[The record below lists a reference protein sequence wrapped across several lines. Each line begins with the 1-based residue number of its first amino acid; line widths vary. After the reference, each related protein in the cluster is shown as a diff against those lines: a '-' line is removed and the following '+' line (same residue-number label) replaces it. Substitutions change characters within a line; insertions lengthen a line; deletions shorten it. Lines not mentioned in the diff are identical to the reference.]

1 MFLNQS
7 DKITIYRPAWLAG
20 NKMQIIKRLRLR
32 ARLAGSKKGINTGIN
47 HFHPLGVFLNDL
59 SDCTQHQLSAGGEEL
74 PMLPVTWDGVLVS
87 ISLIVAFIASF
98 TALDTAGR
106 VAVSRGWSARFW
118 LLAGGSAMGI
128 GIWAMHFIGMLAMMM
143 PVTMRYDIR
152 LTSLSLLV
160 AILAS
165 CLAFGQT
172 VGGLHLT
179 RHRLLRGSL
188 ILGAGVAAMH
198 YLGMYALLIEPRPEW
213 NSVLVVLSVLIAFV
227 ASGVALWLAFHLRK
241 GEHHLLL
248 MRGLASLVMGIAIAG
263 MHYVGM
269 AAATFSH
276 HSMMQSQGLSNP
288 GLAVWVTLITLTILG
303 ITLLCSMLDAQM
315 RATRLAARLRFANKE
330 LLQLALHD
338 NLTALPNRVM
348 LEQQLDR
355 VIKKAMLN
363 DFRFAVIYMDLD
375 GFKAVN
381 DTWGHHVGDRLLL
394 AVAERLRSQLSE
406 TMLLARLGG
415 DEFVL
420 MVKRC
425 DISPARQLAQRLVK
439 VIGKPFEFDRYVLH
453 VSLSAG
459 IAIFPLHGRNRQELL
474 FNADAAMYHTK
485 NSGRNGWCLFER
497 AMSAAT
503 QHQLELTNDLW
514 EALERQQMRLFYQP
528 KFRSGGTRLMG
539 FEALLRWQHPQRGLL
554 TPELFLPRAEKTG
567 QIVALGNWVIEEAC
581 RQLRIWHNQGH
592 TEWTVSV
599 NLSALQ
605 FHQRDLLATL
615 TRTLTRYQLPG
626 CALMLEITEAIAMRD
641 PVFSQQRIRE
651 LQQAGVSIAIDNF
664 GIGYANLLHLK
675 DLDAS
680 ELKID
685 RSFINSLRPGSEDAT
700 VVSAMLTL
708 AQSLNLRMVA
718 EGVETEE
725 QQHLLT
731 SLGFDALQGYLLGK
745 PTPADRVEVF
755 SLAARQHPM
764 PAASG

>member
-1 MFLNQS
+1 
-7 DKITIYRPAWLAG
+7 
-20 NKMQIIKRLRLR
+20 
-32 ARLAGSKKGINTGIN
+32 
-47 HFHPLGVFLNDL
+47 
-59 SDCTQHQLSAGGEEL
+59 
-74 PMLPVTWDGVLVS
+74 MLPVTWDSVLICV
-87 ISLIVAFIASF
+87 SLIVAFIASF

-118 LLAGGSAMGI
+118 LLVGGIAMGI
-128 GIWAMHFIGMLAMMM
+128 GVWAMHFIGMLAMMM
-143 PVTMRYDIR
+143 PMMMRYDTR
-152 LTSLSLLV
+152 LTILSLLV

-165 CLAFGQT
+165 VLAFGQT

-179 RHRLLRGSL
+179 RQRLLRGTL
-188 ILGAGVAAMH
+188 ILGAGVVVMH
-198 YLGMYALLIEPRPEW
+198 YLGMYALLIEPQPEW
-213 NSVLVVLSVLIAFV
+213 NALLVALSVLIAFA
-227 ASGVALWLAFHLRK
+227 ASGLALWLAFHLRQ
-241 GEHHLLL
+241 GDHHLML

-269 AAATFSH
+269 AAAEFSH
-276 HSMMQSQGLSNP
+276 SSMMQPHGVSNA

-303 ITLLCSMLDAQM
+303 ITLLSSMLDAQL
-315 RATRLAARLRFANKE
+315 RAARLATRLNRANQELR
-330 LLQLALHD
+330 QLAMHD
-338 NLTALPNRVM
+338 NLTTLPNRVM
-348 LEQQLDR
+348 LEQQLDLA
-355 VIKKAMLN
+355 IKQAMLN
-363 DFRFAVIYMDLD
+363 EHRFAVIYMDLD

-381 DTWGHHVGDRLLL
+381 DTWGHHVGDRLLV
-394 AVAERLRSQLSE
+394 AVAERLCSQLSN
-406 TMLLARLGG
+406 TMLLVRLGG

-420 MVKRC
+420 MAEC
-425 DISPARQLAQRLVK
+425 DISAARQLAQKLVK
-439 VIGKPFEFDRYVLH
+439 VISSPFELDRYVLH

-485 NSGRNGWCLFER
+485 HSGRNGWCLFEP

-503 QHQLELTNDLW
+503 QHQLELANDLW
-514 EALERQQMRLFYQP
+514 EAIEREQMRLFYQP
-528 KFRSGGTRLMG
+528 KFCSGGTRLMG

-567 QIVALGNWVIEEAC
+567 QIIALGNWVIGEAC
-581 RQLRIWHNQGH
+581 RQLRIWHSQGH
-592 TEWTVSV
+592 SDWTVSV

-605 FHQRDLLATL
+605 FHQRDLLTILTQTL
-615 TRTLTRYQLPG
+615 ARNQLPG
-626 CALMLEITEAIAMRD
+626 SALMLEITEAIAMRD
-641 PVFSQQRIRE
+641 PAFSQQRIRE
-651 LQQAGVSIAIDNF
+651 LQQAGVSVAIDNF

-685 RSFINSLRPGSEDAT
+685 RSFINCLRPGSEDAT

-745 PTPADRVEVF
+745 PTPADRVEALSF
-755 SLAARQHPM
+755 PSLRQLV
-764 PAASG
+764 ASLSG

>member
-1 MFLNQS
+1 
-7 DKITIYRPAWLAG
+7 
-20 NKMQIIKRLRLR
+20 
-32 ARLAGSKKGINTGIN
+32 
-47 HFHPLGVFLNDL
+47 
-59 SDCTQHQLSAGGEEL
+59 
-74 PMLPVTWDGVLVS
+74 MLPVTWDSVLICV
-87 ISLIVAFIASF
+87 SLIVVFIASF

-106 VAVSRGWSARFW
+106 VAVSRGWSARLW
-118 LLAGGSAMGI
+118 LLVGGIAMGI
-128 GIWAMHFIGMLAMMM
+128 GVWAMHFIGMLAMMM
-143 PVTMRYDIR
+143 PMMMRYDTR
-152 LTSLSLLV
+152 LTILSLLV

-165 CLAFGQT
+165 VLAFGQT

-179 RHRLLRGSL
+179 RQRLLRGTL
-188 ILGAGVAAMH
+188 ILGAGVVVMH
-198 YLGMYALLIEPRPEW
+198 YLGMYALLIEPQPEW
-213 NSVLVVLSVLIAFV
+213 NALLVALSVLIAFA
-227 ASGVALWLAFHLRK
+227 ASGLALWLAFHLRQ
-241 GEHHLLL
+241 GDHHLML

-269 AAATFSH
+269 AAAEFSH
-276 HSMMQSQGLSNP
+276 SSMMQPHGVSNA

-303 ITLLCSMLDAQM
+303 ITLLSSMLDAQL
-315 RATRLAARLRFANKE
+315 RAARLATRLNRANQELR
-330 LLQLALHD
+330 QLAMHD
-338 NLTALPNRVM
+338 NLTTLPNRVM
-348 LEQQLDR
+348 LEQQLDLA
-355 VIKKAMLN
+355 IKQAMLN
-363 DFRFAVIYMDLD
+363 EHRFAVIYMDLD

-381 DTWGHHVGDRLLL
+381 DTWGHHVGDRLLV
-394 AVAERLRSQLSE
+394 AVAERLCSQLSN
-406 TMLLARLGG
+406 TMLLVRLGG

-420 MVKRC
+420 MAEC
-425 DISPARQLAQRLVK
+425 DISAARQLAQKLVK
-439 VIGKPFEFDRYVLH
+439 VISSPFELDRYLLH

-485 NSGRNGWCLFER
+485 HSGRNGWCLFEP

-503 QHQLELTNDLW
+503 QHQLELANDLW
-514 EALERQQMRLFYQP
+514 EAIEREQMRLFYQP
-528 KFRSGGTRLMG
+528 KFCSGGTRLIG

-567 QIVALGNWVIEEAC
+567 QIIALGNWVIGEAC
-581 RQLRIWHNQGH
+581 RQLRIWHSQGH
-592 TEWTVSV
+592 SDWTVSV

-605 FHQRDLLATL
+605 FHQRDLLTILTQTL
-615 TRTLTRYQLPG
+615 ARNQLPG
-626 CALMLEITEAIAMRD
+626 SALMLEITEAIAMRD
-641 PVFSQQRIRE
+641 PAFSQQRIRE
-651 LQQAGVSIAIDNF
+651 LQQAGVSVAIDNF

-685 RSFINSLRPGSEDAT
+685 RSFINCLRPGSEDAT

-745 PTPADRVEVF
+745 PTPADRVEALSF
-755 SLAARQHPM
+755 PSLRQPV
-764 PAASG
+764 ASLSG

>member
-1 MFLNQS
+1 
-7 DKITIYRPAWLAG
+7 
-20 NKMQIIKRLRLR
+20 
-32 ARLAGSKKGINTGIN
+32 
-47 HFHPLGVFLNDL
+47 
-59 SDCTQHQLSAGGEEL
+59 
-74 PMLPVTWDGVLVS
+74 MLPVTWDSVLICV
-87 ISLIVAFIASF
+87 SLIVVFIASF

-106 VAVSRGWSARFW
+106 VAVTRGWSARFW
-118 LLAGGSAMGI
+118 LLVGGIAMGI
-128 GIWAMHFIGMLAMMM
+128 GVWAMHFIGMLAMMLPM
-143 PVTMRYDIR
+143 MMRYDTR
-152 LTSLSLLV
+152 LTILSLLV

-165 CLAFGQT
+165 VLAFGQT

-179 RHRLLRGSL
+179 RQRLLRGTL
-188 ILGAGVAAMH
+188 ILGAGVAIMH
-198 YLGMYALLIEPRPEW
+198 YLGMYALLIEPQPEW
-213 NSVLVVLSVLIAFV
+213 NALLVALSVLIAFA
-227 ASGVALWLAFHLRK
+227 ASGLALWLAFHLRQ
-241 GEHHLLL
+241 GDHHLML

-269 AAATFSH
+269 AAAEFSH
-276 HSMMQSQGLSNP
+276 SSMMQPHGVSNA

-303 ITLLCSMLDAQM
+303 ITLLSSMLDAQL
-315 RATRLAARLRFANKE
+315 RAARLATRLNRANQELR
-330 LLQLALHD
+330 QLAMHD
-338 NLTALPNRVM
+338 NLTTLPNRVM
-348 LEQQLDR
+348 LEQQLDLA
-355 VIKKAMLN
+355 IKQAMIN
-363 DFRFAVIYMDLD
+363 EHRFAVIYMDLD

-381 DTWGHHVGDRLLL
+381 DTWGHHVGDRLLV
-394 AVAERLRSQLSE
+394 AVAERLRSQLSN
-406 TMLLARLGG
+406 TMLLVRLGG

-420 MVKRC
+420 MAEC
-425 DISPARQLAQRLVK
+425 DISAARQLAQKLVK
-439 VIGKPFEFDRYVLH
+439 VISSPFELDRYVLH

-485 NSGRNGWCLFER
+485 HSGRNGWCLFEP

-503 QHQLELTNDLW
+503 QHQLELANDLW
-514 EALERQQMRLFYQP
+514 EAIEREQMRLFYQP
-528 KFRSGGTRLMG
+528 KFCSGGTRLMG

-567 QIVALGNWVIEEAC
+567 QIIALGNWVIGEAC

-592 TEWTVSV
+592 SDWTVSV

-605 FHQRDLLATL
+605 FHQRDLLTILTQTL
-615 TRTLTRYQLPG
+615 ARYQLPG
-626 CALMLEITEAIAMRD
+626 SALMLEITEAIAMRD
-641 PVFSQQRIRE
+641 PAFSQQRIRE
-651 LQQAGVSIAIDNF
+651 LQQAGVSVAIDNF

-685 RSFINSLRPGSEDAT
+685 RSFINCLRPGSEDAT

-745 PTPADRVEVF
+745 PTPADRVEALSF
-755 SLAARQHPM
+755 PSLRQPV
-764 PAASG
+764 ASLPG

>member
-1 MFLNQS
+1 
-7 DKITIYRPAWLAG
+7 
-20 NKMQIIKRLRLR
+20 
-32 ARLAGSKKGINTGIN
+32 
-47 HFHPLGVFLNDL
+47 
-59 SDCTQHQLSAGGEEL
+59 
-74 PMLPVTWDGVLVS
+74 MLPVTWDSVLICV
-87 ISLIVAFIASF
+87 SLIVVFIASF

-118 LLAGGSAMGI
+118 LLVGGIAMGI
-128 GIWAMHFIGMLAMMM
+128 GVWAMHFIGMLAMMM
-143 PVTMRYDIR
+143 PMMMRYDTR
-152 LTSLSLLV
+152 LTILSLLV

-165 CLAFGQT
+165 VLAFGQT

-179 RHRLLRGSL
+179 RQRLLSGTL
-188 ILGAGVAAMH
+188 ILGAGVVVMH
-198 YLGMYALLIEPRPEW
+198 YLGMYALLIEPQPEW
-213 NSVLVVLSVLIAFV
+213 NALLVALSVLIAFA
-227 ASGVALWLAFHLRK
+227 ASGLALWLAFHLRQ
-241 GEHHLLL
+241 GDHHLML

-269 AAATFSH
+269 AAAEFSH
-276 HSMMQSQGLSNP
+276 SSMMQPHGVSNA

-303 ITLLCSMLDAQM
+303 ITLLSSMLDAQL
-315 RATRLAARLRFANKE
+315 RAARLATRLNRANQELR
-330 LLQLALHD
+330 QLAMHD
-338 NLTALPNRVM
+338 NLTTLPNRVM
-348 LEQQLDR
+348 LEQQLDLA
-355 VIKKAMLN
+355 IKQAMLN
-363 DFRFAVIYMDLD
+363 EHRFAVIYMDLD

-381 DTWGHHVGDRLLL
+381 DTWGHHVGDRLLV
-394 AVAERLRSQLSE
+394 AVAERLCSQLSN
-406 TMLLARLGG
+406 TMLLVRLGG

-420 MVKRC
+420 MAEC
-425 DISPARQLAQRLVK
+425 DISAARQLAQKLVK
-439 VIGKPFEFDRYVLH
+439 VISSPFELDRYVLH

-485 NSGRNGWCLFER
+485 HSGRNGWCLFEP

-503 QHQLELTNDLW
+503 QHQLELANDLW
-514 EALERQQMRLFYQP
+514 EAIEREQMRLFYQP
-528 KFRSGGTRLMG
+528 KFCSGGTRLMG

-567 QIVALGNWVIEEAC
+567 QIIALGNWVIGEAC

-592 TEWTVSV
+592 SDWTVSV

-605 FHQRDLLATL
+605 FHQRDLLTILTQTL
-615 TRTLTRYQLPG
+615 ARNQLPG
-626 CALMLEITEAIAMRD
+626 SALMLEITEAIAMRD
-641 PVFSQQRIRE
+641 PAFSQQRIRE
-651 LQQAGVSIAIDNF
+651 LQQAGVSVAIDNF

-685 RSFINSLRPGSEDAT
+685 RSFINCLRPGSEDAT

-745 PTPADRVEVF
+745 PTPADRVEALSF
-755 SLAARQHPM
+755 PSLRQPV
-764 PAASG
+764 ASLSG

>member
-1 MFLNQS
+1 
-7 DKITIYRPAWLAG
+7 
-20 NKMQIIKRLRLR
+20 
-32 ARLAGSKKGINTGIN
+32 
-47 HFHPLGVFLNDL
+47 
-59 SDCTQHQLSAGGEEL
+59 
-74 PMLPVTWDGVLVS
+74 MLPVTWDSVLICV
-87 ISLIVAFIASF
+87 SLIVVFIASF

-118 LLAGGSAMGI
+118 LLVGGIAMGI
-128 GIWAMHFIGMLAMMM
+128 GVWAMHFIGMLAMMLPM
-143 PVTMRYDIR
+143 MMRYDTR
-152 LTSLSLLV
+152 LTILSLLV

-165 CLAFGQT
+165 VLAFGQT

-179 RHRLLRGSL
+179 RQRLLRGTL
-188 ILGAGVAAMH
+188 ILGTGVVVMH
-198 YLGMYALLIEPRPEW
+198 YLGMYALLIEPQPEW
-213 NSVLVVLSVLIAFV
+213 NALLVALSVLIAFA
-227 ASGVALWLAFHLRK
+227 ASGLALWLAFHLRQ
-241 GEHHLLL
+241 GDHHLML

-269 AAATFSH
+269 AAAEFSH
-276 HSMMQSQGLSNP
+276 SSMMQPHGVSNA

-303 ITLLCSMLDAQM
+303 ITLLSSMLDAQL
-315 RATRLAARLRFANKE
+315 RAARLATRLNRANQELR
-330 LLQLALHD
+330 QLAMHD
-338 NLTALPNRVM
+338 NLTTLPNRVM
-348 LEQQLDR
+348 LEQQLDLA
-355 VIKKAMLN
+355 IKQAMLN
-363 DFRFAVIYMDLD
+363 KHRFAVIYMDLD

-381 DTWGHHVGDRLLL
+381 DTWGHHVGDRLLV
-394 AVAERLRSQLSE
+394 AVAERLCSQLSN
-406 TMLLARLGG
+406 TMLLVRLGG

-420 MVKRC
+420 MAEC
-425 DISPARQLAQRLVK
+425 DISAARQLAQKLVK
-439 VIGKPFEFDRYVLH
+439 VISSPFELDRYVLH

-485 NSGRNGWCLFER
+485 HSGRNGWCLFEP

-503 QHQLELTNDLW
+503 QHQLELANDLW
-514 EALERQQMRLFYQP
+514 EAIEREQMRLFYQP
-528 KFRSGGTRLMG
+528 KFCSGGTRLMG

-567 QIVALGNWVIEEAC
+567 QIIALGNWVIDEAC
-581 RQLRIWHNQGH
+581 RQLRIWHNHGH
-592 TEWTVSV
+592 SDWTVSV

-605 FHQRDLLATL
+605 FHQRDLLNILTQTL
-615 TRTLTRYQLPG
+615 ARYQLPG
-626 CALMLEITEAIAMRD
+626 SALMLEITEAIAMRD
-641 PVFSQQRIRE
+641 PAFSQQRIRE
-651 LQQAGVSIAIDNF
+651 LQQAGVSVAIDNF

-685 RSFINSLRPGSEDAT
+685 RSFINCLRPGSEDAT

-745 PTPADRVEVF
+745 PTPADRVEALSF
-755 SLAARQHPM
+755 PSLRQPV
-764 PAASG
+764 ASLSG

>member
-1 MFLNQS
+1 
-7 DKITIYRPAWLAG
+7 
-20 NKMQIIKRLRLR
+20 
-32 ARLAGSKKGINTGIN
+32 
-47 HFHPLGVFLNDL
+47 
-59 SDCTQHQLSAGGEEL
+59 
-74 PMLPVTWDGVLVS
+74 MLPVTWDSVLICV
-87 ISLIVAFIASF
+87 SLIVAFIASF

-118 LLAGGSAMGI
+118 LLVGGTAMGI
-128 GIWAMHFIGMLAMMM
+128 GVWAMHFIGMLAMMM
-143 PVTMRYDIR
+143 PMTMRYDIR
-152 LTSLSLLV
+152 LTILSLLV

-165 CLAFGQT
+165 MLAFGQT

-179 RHRLLRGSL
+179 RQRLLRGSL
-188 ILGAGVAAMH
+188 ILGAGVVVMH
-198 YLGMYALLIEPRPEW
+198 YLGMCALLVEPRPEW
-213 NSVLVVLSVLIAFV
+213 NGQLVALSVLIAFV

-241 GEHHLLL
+241 GDHHLLL

-276 HSMMQSQGLSNP
+276 TSTMQSRGLSNP
-288 GLAVWVTLITLTILG
+288 GLAVWVTLITLSILG

-315 RATRLAARLRFANKE
+315 RAARLATRLRLANKE
-330 LLQLALHD
+330 LRQLALHD

-348 LEQQLDR
+348 LEQQIDQA
-355 VIKKAMLN
+355 IKKAMLN
-363 DFRFAVIYMDLD
+363 GHRFAVIYMDLD

-381 DTWGHHVGDRLLL
+381 DTWGHHVGDRLLV

-420 MVKRC
+420 MVKGC
-425 DISPARQLAQRLVK
+425 DTSPARQLAQRLVK
-439 VIGKPFEFDRYVLH
+439 VIGAPFEFDRYVLH

-459 IAIFPLHGRNRQELL
+459 IAIFPLHGRSRQELM

-485 NSGRNGWCLFER
+485 HSGRNGWCLFEL

-592 TEWTVSV
+592 SEWTVSV

-605 FHQRDLLATL
+605 FHQRDLLVIL
-615 TRTLTRYQLPG
+615 TQTLTRYQLPG

-685 RSFINSLRPGSEDAT
+685 RSFINCLRPGSEDAT

-755 SLAARQHPM
+755 SFTARQHPM
-764 PAASG
+764 ASASG

>member
-1 MFLNQS
+1 
-7 DKITIYRPAWLAG
+7 
-20 NKMQIIKRLRLR
+20 
-32 ARLAGSKKGINTGIN
+32 
-47 HFHPLGVFLNDL
+47 
-59 SDCTQHQLSAGGEEL
+59 
-74 PMLPVTWDGVLVS
+74 MLPVTWDSVLICV
-87 ISLIVAFIASF
+87 SLIVVFIASF

-118 LLAGGSAMGI
+118 LLVGGIAMGI
-128 GIWAMHFIGMLAMMM
+128 GVWAMHFIGMLAMMM
-143 PVTMRYDIR
+143 PMMMRYDTR
-152 LTSLSLLV
+152 LTILSLLV

-165 CLAFGQT
+165 VLAFGQT

-179 RHRLLRGSL
+179 RQRLLRGTL
-188 ILGAGVAAMH
+188 ILGAGVVVMH
-198 YLGMYALLIEPRPEW
+198 YLGMYALLIEPQPEW
-213 NSVLVVLSVLIAFV
+213 NALLVALSVLIAFA
-227 ASGVALWLAFHLRK
+227 ASGLALWLAFHLRQ
-241 GEHHLLL
+241 GDHHLML

-269 AAATFSH
+269 AAAEFSH
-276 HSMMQSQGLSNP
+276 SSMMQPHGVSNA

-303 ITLLCSMLDAQM
+303 VTLLSSMLDAQL
-315 RATRLAARLRFANKE
+315 RAARLATRLNRANQELR
-330 LLQLALHD
+330 QLAMHD
-338 NLTALPNRVM
+338 NLTTLPNRVM
-348 LEQQLDR
+348 LEQQLDLA
-355 VIKKAMLN
+355 IKQAMLN
-363 DFRFAVIYMDLD
+363 EHHFAVIYMDLD

-381 DTWGHHVGDRLLL
+381 DTWGHHVGDRLLV
-394 AVAERLRSQLSE
+394 AVAERLCSQLSN
-406 TMLLARLGG
+406 TMLLVRLGG

-420 MVKRC
+420 MAEC
-425 DISPARQLAQRLVK
+425 DISAARQLAQKLVK
-439 VIGKPFEFDRYVLH
+439 VISSPFELDRYVLH

-485 NSGRNGWCLFER
+485 HSGRNGWCLFEP

-503 QHQLELTNDLW
+503 QHQLELANDLW
-514 EALERQQMRLFYQP
+514 EAIEREQMRLFYQP
-528 KFRSGGTRLMG
+528 KFCSGGTRLMG

-567 QIVALGNWVIEEAC
+567 QIIALGNWVIGEAC
-581 RQLRIWHNQGH
+581 RQLRLWHNQGH
-592 TEWTVSV
+592 SDWTVSV

-605 FHQRDLLATL
+605 FHQRDLLTILTQTL
-615 TRTLTRYQLPG
+615 ARNQLPG
-626 CALMLEITEAIAMRD
+626 SALMLEITEAIAMRD
-641 PVFSQQRIRE
+641 PAFSQQRIRE
-651 LQQAGVSIAIDNF
+651 LQQAGVSVAIDNF

-685 RSFINSLRPGSEDAT
+685 RSFINCLRPGSEDAT

-745 PTPADRVEVF
+745 PTPADRVEALSF
-755 SLAARQHPM
+755 PSLRQPV
-764 PAASG
+764 ASLSG

>member
-1 MFLNQS
+1 
-7 DKITIYRPAWLAG
+7 
-20 NKMQIIKRLRLR
+20 
-32 ARLAGSKKGINTGIN
+32 
-47 HFHPLGVFLNDL
+47 
-59 SDCTQHQLSAGGEEL
+59 
-74 PMLPVTWDGVLVS
+74 MLPVTWDSVLICV
-87 ISLIVAFIASF
+87 SLIVAFIASF

-118 LLAGGSAMGI
+118 LLVGGIAMGI
-128 GIWAMHFIGMLAMMM
+128 GVWSMHFIGMLAMMLPM
-143 PVTMRYDIR
+143 IMRYDTR
-152 LTSLSLLV
+152 LTILSLLV

-165 CLAFGQT
+165 VLAFGQT

-179 RHRLLRGSL
+179 RQRLLRGTL
-188 ILGAGVAAMH
+188 ILGAGVVVMH
-198 YLGMYALLIEPRPEW
+198 YLGMYALLIEPQPEW
-213 NSVLVVLSVLIAFV
+213 NALLVALSVLIAFA
-227 ASGVALWLAFHLRK
+227 ASGLALWLAFHLRQ
-241 GEHHLLL
+241 GDHHLML

-269 AAATFSH
+269 AAAEFSH
-276 HSMMQSQGLSNP
+276 SSMMQPHGVSNA

-303 ITLLCSMLDAQM
+303 ITLLSSMLDAQL
-315 RATRLAARLRFANKE
+315 RAARLATRLNRANQELR
-330 LLQLALHD
+330 QLAMHD
-338 NLTALPNRVM
+338 NLTTLPNRVM
-348 LEQQLDR
+348 LEQQLDLA
-355 VIKKAMLN
+355 IKQAMLN
-363 DFRFAVIYMDLD
+363 EHRFAVIYMDLD

-381 DTWGHHVGDRLLL
+381 DTWGHHVGDRLLV
-394 AVAERLRSQLSE
+394 AVAERLRSQLSN
-406 TMLLARLGG
+406 TMLLVRLGG

-420 MVKRC
+420 MAEC
-425 DISPARQLAQRLVK
+425 DISAARQLAQKLVK
-439 VIGKPFEFDRYVLH
+439 VISSPFELDRYVLH

-485 NSGRNGWCLFER
+485 HSGRNGWCLFEP

-503 QHQLELTNDLW
+503 QHQLELANDLW
-514 EALERQQMRLFYQP
+514 EAIEREQMRLFYQP
-528 KFRSGGTRLMG
+528 KFCSGGTRLMG

-567 QIVALGNWVIEEAC
+567 QIIALGNWVIGEAC
-581 RQLRIWHNQGH
+581 RQLRIWHSQGH
-592 TEWTVSV
+592 SDWTVSV

-605 FHQRDLLATL
+605 FHQRDLLTILTQTL
-615 TRTLTRYQLPG
+615 ARYQLPG
-626 CALMLEITEAIAMRD
+626 SALMLEITEAIAMRD
-641 PVFSQQRIRE
+641 PAFSQQRIRE
-651 LQQAGVSIAIDNF
+651 LQQAGVSVAIDNF

-685 RSFINSLRPGSEDAT
+685 RSFINCLRPGSEDAT

-745 PTPADRVEVF
+745 PTPADRVEALSF
-755 SLAARQHPM
+755 PSLRQPV
-764 PAASG
+764 ASMSG

>member
-1 MFLNQS
+1 
-7 DKITIYRPAWLAG
+7 
-20 NKMQIIKRLRLR
+20 
-32 ARLAGSKKGINTGIN
+32 
-47 HFHPLGVFLNDL
+47 
-59 SDCTQHQLSAGGEEL
+59 
-74 PMLPVTWDGVLVS
+74 MLPVTWDSVLICV
-87 ISLIVAFIASF
+87 SLIVVFIASF

-118 LLAGGSAMGI
+118 LLVGGIAMGI
-128 GIWAMHFIGMLAMMM
+128 GVWAMHFIGMLAMMM
-143 PVTMRYDIR
+143 PMMMRYDTR
-152 LTSLSLLV
+152 LTILSLLV

-165 CLAFGQT
+165 VLAFGQT

-179 RHRLLRGSL
+179 RQRLLRGTL
-188 ILGAGVAAMH
+188 ILGAGVVVMH
-198 YLGMYALLIEPRPEW
+198 YLGMYALLIEPQPEW
-213 NSVLVVLSVLIAFV
+213 NALLVALSVLIAFA
-227 ASGVALWLAFHLRK
+227 ASGLALWLAFHLRQ
-241 GEHHLLL
+241 GDHHLML

-269 AAATFSH
+269 AAAEFSH
-276 HSMMQSQGLSNP
+276 SSMMQPHGVSNA

-303 ITLLCSMLDAQM
+303 ITLLSSMLDAQL
-315 RATRLAARLRFANKE
+315 RAARLATRLNRANQELR
-330 LLQLALHD
+330 QLAMHD
-338 NLTALPNRVM
+338 NLTTLPNRVM
-348 LEQQLDR
+348 LEQQLDLA
-355 VIKKAMLN
+355 IKQAMLN
-363 DFRFAVIYMDLD
+363 EHRFAVIYMDLD

-381 DTWGHHVGDRLLL
+381 DTWGHHVGDRLLV
-394 AVAERLRSQLSE
+394 AVAERLCSQLSN
-406 TMLLARLGG
+406 TMLLVRLGG

-420 MVKRC
+420 MAEC
-425 DISPARQLAQRLVK
+425 DISAARQLAQKLVK
-439 VIGKPFEFDRYVLH
+439 VISSPFELDRYLLH

-485 NSGRNGWCLFER
+485 HSGRNGWCLFEP

-503 QHQLELTNDLW
+503 QHQLELANDLW
-514 EALERQQMRLFYQP
+514 EAIEREQMRLFYQP
-528 KFRSGGTRLMG
+528 KFCSGGTRLMG

-567 QIVALGNWVIEEAC
+567 QIIALGNWVIGEAC
-581 RQLRIWHNQGH
+581 RQLRIWHSQGH
-592 TEWTVSV
+592 SDWTVSV

-605 FHQRDLLATL
+605 FHQRDLLTILTQTL
-615 TRTLTRYQLPG
+615 ARNQLPDS
-626 CALMLEITEAIAMRD
+626 ALMLEITEAIAMRD
-641 PVFSQQRIRE
+641 PAFSQQRIRE
-651 LQQAGVSIAIDNF
+651 LQQAGVSVAIDNF

-685 RSFINSLRPGSEDAT
+685 RSFINCLRPGSEDAT

-745 PTPADRVEVF
+745 PTPADRVEALSF
-755 SLAARQHPM
+755 PSLRQPV
-764 PAASG
+764 ASLSG

>member
-1 MFLNQS
+1 
-7 DKITIYRPAWLAG
+7 
-20 NKMQIIKRLRLR
+20 
-32 ARLAGSKKGINTGIN
+32 
-47 HFHPLGVFLNDL
+47 
-59 SDCTQHQLSAGGEEL
+59 
-74 PMLPVTWDGVLVS
+74 MLPVTWDSVLICVS
-87 ISLIVAFIASF
+87 LLVAFIASF

-106 VAVSRGWSARFW
+106 VAVSRGWRARFW
-118 LLAGGSAMGI
+118 LLVGGTTMGI
-128 GIWAMHFIGMLAMMM
+128 GVWAMHFIGMLAMMM
-143 PVTMRYDIR
+143 PMTMRYDIR
-152 LTSLSLLV
+152 LTILSLLV
-160 AILAS
+160 AILTS
-165 CLAFGQT
+165 MLAFGQT

-179 RHRLLRGSL
+179 RQRLLRGSL
-188 ILGAGVAAMH
+188 ILGSGVVVMH
-198 YLGMYALLIEPRPEW
+198 YLGMCALLVEPRPEW
-213 NSVLVVLSVLIAFV
+213 NGLLVALSVLIAFV

-241 GEHHLLL
+241 GDHHLLL

-269 AAATFSH
+269 AAATFSDD
-276 HSMMQSQGLSNP
+276 STMQAHGLSNP
-288 GLAVWVTLITLTILG
+288 GLAVWVTLITLSILG

-315 RATRLAARLRFANKE
+315 RAARLATRLRQANKE
-330 LLQLALHD
+330 LRQLALHD

-348 LEQQLDR
+348 LEQQLDQA
-355 VIKKAMLN
+355 IKKAMLN
-363 DFRFAVIYMDLD
+363 GHRIAVIYMDLD

-381 DTWGHHVGDRLLL
+381 DTWGHHVGDRLLM

-420 MVKRC
+420 MVKGC
-425 DISPARQLAQRLVK
+425 DISVACQLAQRLVN
-439 VIGKPFEFDRYVLH
+439 VIGAPFEFDRYVLH

-459 IAIFPLHGRNRQELL
+459 IAIFPLHGRNRQELM

-485 NSGRNGWCLFER
+485 HSGRNGWCLFEL

-514 EALERQQMRLFYQP
+514 EALDRQQMRLFYQP

-554 TPELFLPRAEKTG
+554 TPEMFLPRAEKTG

-581 RQLRIWHNQGH
+581 RQLSIWHNQGH
-592 TEWTVSV
+592 SEWTVSV

-605 FHQRDLLATL
+605 FHQRDLLFIL
-615 TRTLTRYQLPG
+615 TQTLTRYQLPG
-626 CALMLEITEAIAMRD
+626 CALMLEVTEAIAMRD
-641 PVFSQQRIRE
+641 PAFSQQRIRE

-685 RSFINSLRPGSEDAT
+685 RSFINCLRPGSEDAT

-755 SLAARQHPM
+755 GLMARQPPM
-764 PAASG
+764 

>member
-1 MFLNQS
+1 
-7 DKITIYRPAWLAG
+7 
-20 NKMQIIKRLRLR
+20 
-32 ARLAGSKKGINTGIN
+32 
-47 HFHPLGVFLNDL
+47 
-59 SDCTQHQLSAGGEEL
+59 
-74 PMLPVTWDGVLVS
+74 MLPVTWDSVLICV
-87 ISLIVAFIASF
+87 SLIVAFIASF

-118 LLAGGSAMGI
+118 LLVGGIAMGI
-128 GIWAMHFIGMLAMMM
+128 GVWAMHFIGMLAMMLPM
-143 PVTMRYDIR
+143 MMRYDTR
-152 LTSLSLLV
+152 LTILSLLV

-165 CLAFGQT
+165 VLAFGQT

-179 RHRLLRGSL
+179 RQRLLRGTL
-188 ILGAGVAAMH
+188 ILGAGVVVMH
-198 YLGMYALLIEPRPEW
+198 YLGMYALLIEPQPEW
-213 NSVLVVLSVLIAFV
+213 NALLVALSVLIAFA
-227 ASGVALWLAFHLRK
+227 ASGLALWLAFHLRQ
-241 GEHHLLL
+241 GDHHLML

-269 AAATFSH
+269 AAAEFSH
-276 HSMMQSQGLSNP
+276 SSMMQPHGVSNA

-303 ITLLCSMLDAQM
+303 ITLLSSMLDAQL
-315 RATRLAARLRFANKE
+315 RAARLATRLNRANQELR
-330 LLQLALHD
+330 QLAMHD
-338 NLTALPNRVM
+338 NLTTLPNRVM

-355 VIKKAMLN
+355 AIKQAMLN
-363 DFRFAVIYMDLD
+363 EHRFAVIYMDLD

-381 DTWGHHVGDRLLL
+381 DTWGHHVGDRLLV
-394 AVAERLRSQLSE
+394 AVAERLCSQLSN
-406 TMLLARLGG
+406 TMLLVRLGG

-420 MVKRC
+420 MAEC
-425 DISPARQLAQRLVK
+425 DISAARQLAQKLVK
-439 VIGKPFEFDRYVLH
+439 VISSPFELDRYVLH

-485 NSGRNGWCLFER
+485 HSGRNGWCLFEP

-503 QHQLELTNDLW
+503 QHQLELANDLW
-514 EALERQQMRLFYQP
+514 EAIEREQMRLFYQP
-528 KFRSGGTRLMG
+528 KFCSGGTRLMG

-567 QIVALGNWVIEEAC
+567 QIIALGNWVIGEAC
-581 RQLRIWHNQGH
+581 RQLRIWHSQGH
-592 TEWTVSV
+592 SDWTVSV

-605 FHQRDLLATL
+605 FHQRDLLTILTQTL
-615 TRTLTRYQLPG
+615 ARNQLPG
-626 CALMLEITEAIAMRD
+626 SALMLEITEAIAMRD
-641 PVFSQQRIRE
+641 PAFSQQRIRE
-651 LQQAGVSIAIDNF
+651 LQQAGVSVAIDNF

-685 RSFINSLRPGSEDAT
+685 RSFINCLRPGSEDAT

-745 PTPADRVEVF
+745 PTPADRVEALSF
-755 SLAARQHPM
+755 PSLRQPV
-764 PAASG
+764 ASLSG

>member
-1 MFLNQS
+1 
-7 DKITIYRPAWLAG
+7 
-20 NKMQIIKRLRLR
+20 
-32 ARLAGSKKGINTGIN
+32 
-47 HFHPLGVFLNDL
+47 
-59 SDCTQHQLSAGGEEL
+59 
-74 PMLPVTWDGVLVS
+74 MLPVTWDSVLICV
-87 ISLIVAFIASF
+87 SLIVAFIASF

-118 LLAGGSAMGI
+118 LLVGGIAMGI
-128 GIWAMHFIGMLAMMM
+128 GVWAMHFIGMLAMMLPM
-143 PVTMRYDIR
+143 MMRYDTR
-152 LTSLSLLV
+152 LTILSLLV

-165 CLAFGQT
+165 VLAFGQT

-179 RHRLLRGSL
+179 RQRLLRGTL
-188 ILGAGVAAMH
+188 ILGAGVVVMH
-198 YLGMYALLIEPRPEW
+198 YLGMYALLIEPQPEW
-213 NSVLVVLSVLIAFV
+213 NALLVALSVLIAFA
-227 ASGVALWLAFHLRK
+227 ASGLALWLAFHLRQ
-241 GEHHLLL
+241 GDHHLML

-269 AAATFSH
+269 AAAEFSH
-276 HSMMQSQGLSNP
+276 SSMMQPHGVSNA

-303 ITLLCSMLDAQM
+303 VTLLSSMLDAQL
-315 RATRLAARLRFANKE
+315 RAARLATRLNRANQELR
-330 LLQLALHD
+330 QLAMHD
-338 NLTALPNRVM
+338 NLTTLPNRVM
-348 LEQQLDR
+348 LEQQLDLA
-355 VIKKAMLN
+355 IKQAMLN
-363 DFRFAVIYMDLD
+363 EHRFAVIYMDLD

-381 DTWGHHVGDRLLL
+381 DTWGHHVGDRLLV
-394 AVAERLRSQLSE
+394 AVAERLCSQLSN
-406 TMLLARLGG
+406 TMLLVRLGG

-420 MVKRC
+420 MAEC
-425 DISPARQLAQRLVK
+425 DISAARQLAQKLVK
-439 VIGKPFEFDRYVLH
+439 VISSPFELDRYVLH

-485 NSGRNGWCLFER
+485 HSGRNGWCLFEP

-503 QHQLELTNDLW
+503 QHQLELANDLW
-514 EALERQQMRLFYQP
+514 EAIEREQMRLFYQP
-528 KFRSGGTRLMG
+528 KFCSGGTRLMG

-567 QIVALGNWVIEEAC
+567 QIIALGNWVIGEAC
-581 RQLRIWHNQGH
+581 RQLRIWHSQGH
-592 TEWTVSV
+592 SDWTVSV

-605 FHQRDLLATL
+605 FHQRDLLTILTQTL
-615 TRTLTRYQLPG
+615 ARNQLPG
-626 CALMLEITEAIAMRD
+626 SALMLEITEAIAMRD
-641 PVFSQQRIRE
+641 PAFSQQRIRE
-651 LQQAGVSIAIDNF
+651 LQQAGVSVAIDNF

-685 RSFINSLRPGSEDAT
+685 RSFINCLRPGSEDAT

-745 PTPADRVEVF
+745 PTPADRVEALSF
-755 SLAARQHPM
+755 PSLRQPV
-764 PAASG
+764 ASLSG

>member
-1 MFLNQS
+1 
-7 DKITIYRPAWLAG
+7 
-20 NKMQIIKRLRLR
+20 
-32 ARLAGSKKGINTGIN
+32 
-47 HFHPLGVFLNDL
+47 
-59 SDCTQHQLSAGGEEL
+59 
-74 PMLPVTWDGVLVS
+74 MLPVTWDSVLICV
-87 ISLIVAFIASF
+87 SLIVVFIASF

-118 LLAGGSAMGI
+118 LLVGGIAMGI
-128 GIWAMHFIGMLAMMM
+128 GVWAMHFIGMLAMMM
-143 PVTMRYDIR
+143 PMMMRYDTR
-152 LTSLSLLV
+152 LTILSLLV

-165 CLAFGQT
+165 VLAFGQT

-179 RHRLLRGSL
+179 RQRLLRGTL
-188 ILGAGVAAMH
+188 ILGAGVVVMH
-198 YLGMYALLIEPRPEW
+198 YLGMYALLIEPQPEW
-213 NSVLVVLSVLIAFV
+213 NALLVALSVLIAFA
-227 ASGVALWLAFHLRK
+227 ASGLALWLAFHLRQ
-241 GEHHLLL
+241 GDHHLML

-269 AAATFSH
+269 AAAEFSH
-276 HSMMQSQGLSNP
+276 SSMMQPHGVSNA

-303 ITLLCSMLDAQM
+303 VTLLSSMLDAQL
-315 RATRLAARLRFANKE
+315 RAARLATRLNRANQELR
-330 LLQLALHD
+330 QLAMHD
-338 NLTALPNRVM
+338 NLTTLPNRVM
-348 LEQQLDR
+348 LEQQLDLA
-355 VIKKAMLN
+355 IKQAMLN
-363 DFRFAVIYMDLD
+363 EHRFAVIYMDLD

-381 DTWGHHVGDRLLL
+381 DTWGHHVGDRLLV
-394 AVAERLRSQLSE
+394 AVAERLCSQLSN
-406 TMLLARLGG
+406 TMLLVRLGG

-420 MVKRC
+420 MAEC
-425 DISPARQLAQRLVK
+425 DISAARQLAQKLVK
-439 VIGKPFEFDRYVLH
+439 VISSPFELDRYVLH

-485 NSGRNGWCLFER
+485 HSGRNGWCLFEP

-503 QHQLELTNDLW
+503 QHQLELANDLW
-514 EALERQQMRLFYQP
+514 EAIEREQMRLFYQP
-528 KFRSGGTRLMG
+528 KFCSGGTRLMG

-567 QIVALGNWVIEEAC
+567 QIIALGNWVIGEAC
-581 RQLRIWHNQGH
+581 RQLRIWHSQGH
-592 TEWTVSV
+592 SDWTVSV

-605 FHQRDLLATL
+605 FHQRDLLTILTQTL
-615 TRTLTRYQLPG
+615 ARYQLPG
-626 CALMLEITEAIAMRD
+626 SALMLEITEAIAMRD
-641 PVFSQQRIRE
+641 PAFSQQRIRE
-651 LQQAGVSIAIDNF
+651 LQQAGVSVAIDNF

-685 RSFINSLRPGSEDAT
+685 RSFINCLRPGSEDAT

-745 PTPADRVEVF
+745 PTPADRVEALSF
-755 SLAARQHPM
+755 PSLRQPV
-764 PAASG
+764 ASLSG

>member
-1 MFLNQS
+1 
-7 DKITIYRPAWLAG
+7 
-20 NKMQIIKRLRLR
+20 
-32 ARLAGSKKGINTGIN
+32 
-47 HFHPLGVFLNDL
+47 
-59 SDCTQHQLSAGGEEL
+59 
-74 PMLPVTWDGVLVS
+74 MLPVTWDSVLICV
-87 ISLIVAFIASF
+87 SLIVVFIASF

-118 LLAGGSAMGI
+118 LLVGGIAMGI
-128 GIWAMHFIGMLAMMM
+128 GVWAMHFIGMLAMMM
-143 PVTMRYDIR
+143 PMMMRYDTR
-152 LTSLSLLV
+152 LTILSLLV

-165 CLAFGQT
+165 VLAFGQT

-179 RHRLLRGSL
+179 RQRLLRGTL
-188 ILGAGVAAMH
+188 ILGAGVVVMH
-198 YLGMYALLIEPRPEW
+198 YLGMYALLIEPQPEW
-213 NSVLVVLSVLIAFV
+213 NALLVALSVLIAFA
-227 ASGVALWLAFHLRK
+227 ASGLALWLAFHLRQ
-241 GEHHLLL
+241 GDHHLML

-269 AAATFSH
+269 AAAEFSH
-276 HSMMQSQGLSNP
+276 SSMMQPHGVSNA

-303 ITLLCSMLDAQM
+303 VTLLSSMLDAQL
-315 RATRLAARLRFANKE
+315 RAARLATRLNRANQELR
-330 LLQLALHD
+330 QLAMHD
-338 NLTALPNRVM
+338 NLTTLPNRVM
-348 LEQQLDR
+348 LEQQLDLA
-355 VIKKAMLN
+355 IKQAMLN
-363 DFRFAVIYMDLD
+363 EHRFAVIYMDLD

-381 DTWGHHVGDRLLL
+381 DTWGHHVGDRLLV
-394 AVAERLRSQLSE
+394 AVAERLCNQLSN
-406 TMLLARLGG
+406 TMLLVRLGG

-420 MVKRC
+420 MAEC
-425 DISPARQLAQRLVK
+425 DISAARQLAQKLVK
-439 VIGKPFEFDRYVLH
+439 VISSPFELDRYVLH

-485 NSGRNGWCLFER
+485 HSGRNGWCLFEP

-503 QHQLELTNDLW
+503 QHQLELANDLW
-514 EALERQQMRLFYQP
+514 EAIEREQMRLFYQP
-528 KFRSGGTRLMG
+528 KFCSGGTRLIG

-567 QIVALGNWVIEEAC
+567 QIIALGNWVIGEAC
-581 RQLRIWHNQGH
+581 RQLRIWHSQGH
-592 TEWTVSV
+592 SDWTVSV

-605 FHQRDLLATL
+605 FHQRDLLTILTQTL
-615 TRTLTRYQLPG
+615 ARNQLPG
-626 CALMLEITEAIAMRD
+626 SALMLEITEAIAMRD
-641 PVFSQQRIRE
+641 PAFSQQRIRE
-651 LQQAGVSIAIDNF
+651 LQQAGVSVAIDNF

-685 RSFINSLRPGSEDAT
+685 RSFINCLRPGSEDAT

-745 PTPADRVEVF
+745 PTPADRVEALSF
-755 SLAARQHPM
+755 PSLRQPV
-764 PAASG
+764 ASLSG

>member
-1 MFLNQS
+1 
-7 DKITIYRPAWLAG
+7 
-20 NKMQIIKRLRLR
+20 
-32 ARLAGSKKGINTGIN
+32 
-47 HFHPLGVFLNDL
+47 
-59 SDCTQHQLSAGGEEL
+59 
-74 PMLPVTWDGVLVS
+74 MLPVTWDSVLICV
-87 ISLIVAFIASF
+87 SLIVVFIASF

-118 LLAGGSAMGI
+118 LLVGGIAMGI
-128 GIWAMHFIGMLAMMM
+128 GVWAMHFIGMLAMMM
-143 PVTMRYDIR
+143 PMMMRYDTR
-152 LTSLSLLV
+152 LTILSLLV

-165 CLAFGQT
+165 VLAFGQT

-179 RHRLLRGSL
+179 RQRLLSGTL
-188 ILGAGVAAMH
+188 ILGAGVVVMH
-198 YLGMYALLIEPRPEW
+198 YLGMYALLIEPQPEW
-213 NSVLVVLSVLIAFV
+213 NALLVALSVLIAFA
-227 ASGVALWLAFHLRK
+227 ASGLALWLAFHLRQ
-241 GEHHLLL
+241 GDHHLML

-269 AAATFSH
+269 AAAEFSH
-276 HSMMQSQGLSNP
+276 SSMMQPHGVSNA

-303 ITLLCSMLDAQM
+303 ITLLSSMLDAQL
-315 RATRLAARLRFANKE
+315 RAARLATRLNRANQELR
-330 LLQLALHD
+330 QLAMHD
-338 NLTALPNRVM
+338 NLTTLPNRVM
-348 LEQQLDR
+348 LEQQLDLA
-355 VIKKAMLN
+355 IKQAMLN
-363 DFRFAVIYMDLD
+363 EHRFAVIYMDLD

-381 DTWGHHVGDRLLL
+381 DTWGHHVGDRLLV
-394 AVAERLRSQLSE
+394 AVAERLCSQLSN
-406 TMLLARLGG
+406 TMLLVRLGG

-420 MVKRC
+420 MAEC
-425 DISPARQLAQRLVK
+425 DISAARQLAQKLVK
-439 VIGKPFEFDRYVLH
+439 VISSPFELDRYVLH

-485 NSGRNGWCLFER
+485 HSGRNGWCLFEP

-503 QHQLELTNDLW
+503 QHQLELANDLW
-514 EALERQQMRLFYQP
+514 EAIEREQMRLFYQP
-528 KFRSGGTRLMG
+528 KFCSGGTRLMG

-567 QIVALGNWVIEEAC
+567 QIIALGNWVIGEAC
-581 RQLRIWHNQGH
+581 RQLRLWHNQGH
-592 TEWTVSV
+592 SDWTVSV

-605 FHQRDLLATL
+605 FHQRDLLTILTQTL
-615 TRTLTRYQLPG
+615 ARYQLPG
-626 CALMLEITEAIAMRD
+626 SALMLEITEAIAMRD
-641 PVFSQQRIRE
+641 PAFSQQRIRE
-651 LQQAGVSIAIDNF
+651 LQQAGVSVAIDNF

-685 RSFINSLRPGSEDAT
+685 RSFINCLRPGSEDAT

-745 PTPADRVEVF
+745 PTPADRVEALSF
-755 SLAARQHPM
+755 PSLRQPV
-764 PAASG
+764 ASLSG

>member
-1 MFLNQS
+1 
-7 DKITIYRPAWLAG
+7 
-20 NKMQIIKRLRLR
+20 
-32 ARLAGSKKGINTGIN
+32 
-47 HFHPLGVFLNDL
+47 
-59 SDCTQHQLSAGGEEL
+59 
-74 PMLPVTWDGVLVS
+74 MLPVTWDSVLICV
-87 ISLIVAFIASF
+87 SLIVVFIASF

-118 LLAGGSAMGI
+118 LLVGGIAMGI
-128 GIWAMHFIGMLAMMM
+128 GVWAMHFIGMLAMMM
-143 PVTMRYDIR
+143 PMMMRYDTR
-152 LTSLSLLV
+152 LTILSLLV

-165 CLAFGQT
+165 VLAFGQT

-179 RHRLLRGSL
+179 RQRLLRGTL
-188 ILGAGVAAMH
+188 ILGAGVVVMH
-198 YLGMYALLIEPRPEW
+198 YLGMYALLIEPQPEW
-213 NSVLVVLSVLIAFV
+213 NALLVALSVLIAFA
-227 ASGVALWLAFHLRK
+227 ASGLALWLAFHLRQ
-241 GEHHLLL
+241 GDHHLML

-269 AAATFSH
+269 AAAEFSH
-276 HSMMQSQGLSNP
+276 SSMMQPHGVSNA

-303 ITLLCSMLDAQM
+303 ITLLSSMLDAQL
-315 RATRLAARLRFANKE
+315 RAARLANRLNRANQE
-330 LLQLALHD
+330 LRQLAMHD
-338 NLTALPNRVM
+338 NLTTLPNRVM
-348 LEQQLDR
+348 LEQQLDLA
-355 VIKKAMLN
+355 IKQAMLN
-363 DFRFAVIYMDLD
+363 EHRFAVIYMDLD

-381 DTWGHHVGDRLLL
+381 DTWGHHVGDRLLV
-394 AVAERLRSQLSE
+394 AVAERLCSQLSN
-406 TMLLARLGG
+406 TMLLVRLGG

-420 MVKRC
+420 MAEC
-425 DISPARQLAQRLVK
+425 DISAARQLAQKLVK
-439 VIGKPFEFDRYVLH
+439 VISSPFELDRYVLH

-485 NSGRNGWCLFER
+485 HSGRNGWCLFEP

-503 QHQLELTNDLW
+503 QHQLELANDLW
-514 EALERQQMRLFYQP
+514 EAIEREQMRLFYQP
-528 KFRSGGTRLMG
+528 KFCSGGTRLMG

-567 QIVALGNWVIEEAC
+567 QIIALGNWVIGEAC
-581 RQLRIWHNQGH
+581 RQLRIWHSQGH
-592 TEWTVSV
+592 SDWTVSV

-605 FHQRDLLATL
+605 FHQRDLLTILTQTL
-615 TRTLTRYQLPG
+615 ARNQLPG
-626 CALMLEITEAIAMRD
+626 SALMLEITEAIAMRD
-641 PVFSQQRIRE
+641 PAFSQQRIRE
-651 LQQAGVSIAIDNF
+651 LQQAGVSVAIDNF

-685 RSFINSLRPGSEDAT
+685 RSFINCLRPGSEDAT

-745 PTPADRVEVF
+745 PTPADRVEALSF
-755 SLAARQHPM
+755 PSLRQPV
-764 PAASG
+764 ASLSG

>member
-1 MFLNQS
+1 
-7 DKITIYRPAWLAG
+7 
-20 NKMQIIKRLRLR
+20 
-32 ARLAGSKKGINTGIN
+32 
-47 HFHPLGVFLNDL
+47 
-59 SDCTQHQLSAGGEEL
+59 
-74 PMLPVTWDGVLVS
+74 MLPVTWDSVLICV
-87 ISLIVAFIASF
+87 SLIVAFIASF
-98 TALDTAGR
+98 TALDTTGR

-118 LLAGGSAMGI
+118 LLVGGIAMGI
-128 GIWAMHFIGMLAMMM
+128 GVWSMHFIGMLAMMLPM
-143 PVTMRYDIR
+143 MMRYDTR
-152 LTSLSLLV
+152 LTILSLLV

-165 CLAFGQT
+165 VLAFGQT

-179 RHRLLRGSL
+179 RQRLLRGTL
-188 ILGAGVAAMH
+188 ILGAGVVVMH
-198 YLGMYALLIEPRPEW
+198 YLGMYALLIEPQPEW
-213 NSVLVVLSVLIAFV
+213 NALLVALSVLIAFA
-227 ASGVALWLAFHLRK
+227 ASGLALWLAFHLRQ
-241 GEHHLLL
+241 GDHHLML

-269 AAATFSH
+269 AAAEFSH
-276 HSMMQSQGLSNP
+276 SSMMQPHGVSNA

-303 ITLLCSMLDAQM
+303 VTLLSSMLDAQL
-315 RATRLAARLRFANKE
+315 RAARLATRLNRANQELR
-330 LLQLALHD
+330 QLAMHD
-338 NLTALPNRVM
+338 NLTTLPNRVM
-348 LEQQLDR
+348 LEQQLDLA
-355 VIKKAMLN
+355 IKQAMLN
-363 DFRFAVIYMDLD
+363 EHRFAVIYMDLD

-381 DTWGHHVGDRLLL
+381 DTWGHHVGDRLLV
-394 AVAERLRSQLSE
+394 AVAERLCNQLSN
-406 TMLLARLGG
+406 TMLLVRLGG

-420 MVKRC
+420 MAEC
-425 DISPARQLAQRLVK
+425 DISAARQLAQKLVK
-439 VIGKPFEFDRYVLH
+439 VISSPFELDRYVLH

-485 NSGRNGWCLFER
+485 HSGRNGWCLFEP

-503 QHQLELTNDLW
+503 QHQLELANDLW
-514 EALERQQMRLFYQP
+514 EAIEREQMRLFYQP
-528 KFRSGGTRLMG
+528 KFCSGGTRLMG

-567 QIVALGNWVIEEAC
+567 QIIALGNWVIGEAC
-581 RQLRIWHNQGH
+581 RQLRIWHSQGH
-592 TEWTVSV
+592 SDWTVSV

-605 FHQRDLLATL
+605 FHQRDLLTILTQTL
-615 TRTLTRYQLPG
+615 ARYQLPG
-626 CALMLEITEAIAMRD
+626 SALMLEITEAIAMRD
-641 PVFSQQRIRE
+641 PAFSQQRIRE
-651 LQQAGVSIAIDNF
+651 LQQAGVSVAIDNF

-685 RSFINSLRPGSEDAT
+685 RSFINCLRPGSEDAT

-745 PTPADRVEVF
+745 PTPADRVEALSF
-755 SLAARQHPM
+755 PSLRQPV
-764 PAASG
+764 ASLSG

>member
-1 MFLNQS
+1 
-7 DKITIYRPAWLAG
+7 
-20 NKMQIIKRLRLR
+20 
-32 ARLAGSKKGINTGIN
+32 
-47 HFHPLGVFLNDL
+47 
-59 SDCTQHQLSAGGEEL
+59 
-74 PMLPVTWDGVLVS
+74 MLPVTWDSVLICV
-87 ISLIVAFIASF
+87 SLIVVFIASF

-118 LLAGGSAMGI
+118 LLVGGIAMGI
-128 GIWAMHFIGMLAMMM
+128 GVWAMHFIGMLAMMM
-143 PVTMRYDIR
+143 PMMMRYDTR
-152 LTSLSLLV
+152 LTILSLLV

-165 CLAFGQT
+165 VLAFGQT

-179 RHRLLRGSL
+179 RQRLLRGTL
-188 ILGAGVAAMH
+188 ILGAGVVVMH
-198 YLGMYALLIEPRPEW
+198 YLGMYALLIEPQPEW
-213 NSVLVVLSVLIAFV
+213 NALLVALSVLIAFA
-227 ASGVALWLAFHLRK
+227 ASGLALWLAFHLRQ
-241 GEHHLLL
+241 GDHHLML

-269 AAATFSH
+269 AAAEFSH
-276 HSMMQSQGLSNP
+276 SSMMQPHGVSNA

-303 ITLLCSMLDAQM
+303 VTLLSSMLDAQL
-315 RATRLAARLRFANKE
+315 RAARLATRLNRANQELR
-330 LLQLALHD
+330 QLAMHD
-338 NLTALPNRVM
+338 NLTTLPNRVM
-348 LEQQLDR
+348 LEQQLDLA
-355 VIKKAMLN
+355 IKQAMLN
-363 DFRFAVIYMDLD
+363 EHRFAVIYMDLD

-381 DTWGHHVGDRLLL
+381 DTWGHHVGDRLLV
-394 AVAERLRSQLSE
+394 AVAERLCNQLSN
-406 TMLLARLGG
+406 TMLLVRLGG

-420 MVKRC
+420 MAEC
-425 DISPARQLAQRLVK
+425 DISAARQLAQKLVK
-439 VIGKPFEFDRYVLH
+439 VISSPFELDRYVLH

-485 NSGRNGWCLFER
+485 HSGRNGWCLFEP

-503 QHQLELTNDLW
+503 QHQLELANDLW
-514 EALERQQMRLFYQP
+514 EAIEREQMRLFYQP
-528 KFRSGGTRLMG
+528 KFCSGGTRLMG

-567 QIVALGNWVIEEAC
+567 QIIALGNWVIGEAC
-581 RQLRIWHNQGH
+581 RQLRIWHSQGH
-592 TEWTVSV
+592 SDWTVSV

-605 FHQRDLLATL
+605 FHQRDLLTILTQTL
-615 TRTLTRYQLPG
+615 ARYQLPG
-626 CALMLEITEAIAMRD
+626 SALMLEITEAIAMRD
-641 PVFSQQRIRE
+641 PAFSQQRIRE
-651 LQQAGVSIAIDNF
+651 LQQAGVSVAIDNF

-685 RSFINSLRPGSEDAT
+685 RSFINCLRPGSEDAT

-745 PTPADRVEVF
+745 PTPADRVEALSF
-755 SLAARQHPM
+755 PSLRQPV
-764 PAASG
+764 ASLSG

>member
-1 MFLNQS
+1 
-7 DKITIYRPAWLAG
+7 
-20 NKMQIIKRLRLR
+20 
-32 ARLAGSKKGINTGIN
+32 
-47 HFHPLGVFLNDL
+47 
-59 SDCTQHQLSAGGEEL
+59 
-74 PMLPVTWDGVLVS
+74 MLPVTWDSVLICV
-87 ISLIVAFIASF
+87 SLIVVFIASF

-106 VAVSRGWSARFW
+106 VAVSRGWSARLW
-118 LLAGGSAMGI
+118 LLVGGIVMGI
-128 GIWAMHFIGMLAMMM
+128 GVWAMHFIGMLAMMM
-143 PVTMRYDIR
+143 PMMMRYDTR
-152 LTSLSLLV
+152 LTILSLLV

-165 CLAFGQT
+165 VLAFGQT

-179 RHRLLRGSL
+179 RQRLLRGTL
-188 ILGAGVAAMH
+188 ILGAGVVVMH
-198 YLGMYALLIEPRPEW
+198 YLGMYALLIEPQPEW
-213 NSVLVVLSVLIAFV
+213 NALLVALSVLIAFA
-227 ASGVALWLAFHLRK
+227 ASGLALWLAFHLRQ
-241 GEHHLLL
+241 GDHHLML

-269 AAATFSH
+269 AAAEFSH
-276 HSMMQSQGLSNP
+276 SSMMQPHGVSNA

-303 ITLLCSMLDAQM
+303 VTLLSSMLDAQL
-315 RATRLAARLRFANKE
+315 RAARLATRLNRANQELR
-330 LLQLALHD
+330 QLAMHD
-338 NLTALPNRVM
+338 NLTTLPNRVM
-348 LEQQLDR
+348 LEQQLDLA
-355 VIKKAMLN
+355 IKQAMLN
-363 DFRFAVIYMDLD
+363 EHRFAVIYMDLD

-381 DTWGHHVGDRLLL
+381 DTWGHHVGDRLLV
-394 AVAERLRSQLSE
+394 AVAERLCSQLSN
-406 TMLLARLGG
+406 TMLLVRLGG

-420 MVKRC
+420 MAEC
-425 DISPARQLAQRLVK
+425 DISAARQLAQKLVK
-439 VIGKPFEFDRYVLH
+439 VISSPFELDRYVLH

-485 NSGRNGWCLFER
+485 HSGRNGWCLFEP

-503 QHQLELTNDLW
+503 QHQLELANDLW
-514 EALERQQMRLFYQP
+514 EAIEREQMRLFYQP
-528 KFRSGGTRLMG
+528 KFCSGGTRLMG

-567 QIVALGNWVIEEAC
+567 QIIALGNWVIGEAC
-581 RQLRIWHNQGH
+581 RQLRIWHSQGH
-592 TEWTVSV
+592 SDWTVSV

-605 FHQRDLLATL
+605 FHQRDLLTILTQTL
-615 TRTLTRYQLPG
+615 ARNQLPG
-626 CALMLEITEAIAMRD
+626 SALMLEITEAIAMRD
-641 PVFSQQRIRE
+641 PAFSQQRIRE
-651 LQQAGVSIAIDNF
+651 LQQAGVSVAIDNF

-685 RSFINSLRPGSEDAT
+685 RSFINCLRPGSEDAT

-745 PTPADRVEVF
+745 PTPADRVEALSF
-755 SLAARQHPM
+755 PSLRQPV
-764 PAASG
+764 ASLSG

>member
-1 MFLNQS
+1 
-7 DKITIYRPAWLAG
+7 
-20 NKMQIIKRLRLR
+20 
-32 ARLAGSKKGINTGIN
+32 
-47 HFHPLGVFLNDL
+47 
-59 SDCTQHQLSAGGEEL
+59 
-74 PMLPVTWDGVLVS
+74 MLPVTWDSVLICV
-87 ISLIVAFIASF
+87 SLIVAFIASF

-118 LLAGGSAMGI
+118 LLVGGIAMGI
-128 GIWAMHFIGMLAMMM
+128 GVWAMHFIGMLAMMM
-143 PVTMRYDIR
+143 PMMMRYDTR
-152 LTSLSLLV
+152 LTILSLLV

-165 CLAFGQT
+165 VLAFGQT

-179 RHRLLRGSL
+179 RQRLLRGTL
-188 ILGAGVAAMH
+188 ILGAGVVVMH
-198 YLGMYALLIEPRPEW
+198 YLGMYALLIEPQPEW
-213 NSVLVVLSVLIAFV
+213 NALLVALSVLIAFA
-227 ASGVALWLAFHLRK
+227 ASGLALWLAFHLRQ
-241 GEHHLLL
+241 GDHHLML

-269 AAATFSH
+269 SAAEFSH
-276 HSMMQSQGLSNP
+276 SSMMQPHGVSNA

-303 ITLLCSMLDAQM
+303 ITLLSSMLDAQL
-315 RATRLAARLRFANKE
+315 RAARLATRLNRANQELR
-330 LLQLALHD
+330 QLAMHD
-338 NLTALPNRVM
+338 NLTTLPNRVM
-348 LEQQLDR
+348 LEQQLDLA
-355 VIKKAMLN
+355 IKQAMLN
-363 DFRFAVIYMDLD
+363 EHRFAVIYMDLD

-381 DTWGHHVGDRLLL
+381 DTWGHHVGDRLLV
-394 AVAERLRSQLSE
+394 AVAERLCSQLSN
-406 TMLLARLGG
+406 TMLLVRLGG

-420 MVKRC
+420 MAEC
-425 DISPARQLAQRLVK
+425 DISAARQLAQKLVK
-439 VIGKPFEFDRYVLH
+439 VISSPFELDRYVLH

-485 NSGRNGWCLFER
+485 HSGRNGWCLFEP

-503 QHQLELTNDLW
+503 QHQLELANDLW
-514 EALERQQMRLFYQP
+514 EAIEREQMRLFYQP
-528 KFRSGGTRLMG
+528 KFCSGGTRLMG

-567 QIVALGNWVIEEAC
+567 QIIALGNWVIGEAC
-581 RQLRIWHNQGH
+581 HQLRIWHSQGH
-592 TEWTVSV
+592 SDWTVSV

-605 FHQRDLLATL
+605 FHQRDLLTILTQTL
-615 TRTLTRYQLPG
+615 ARNQLPG
-626 CALMLEITEAIAMRD
+626 SALMLEITEAIAMRD
-641 PVFSQQRIRE
+641 PAFSQQRIRE
-651 LQQAGVSIAIDNF
+651 LQQAGVSVAIDNF

-685 RSFINSLRPGSEDAT
+685 RSFINCLRPGSEDAT

-745 PTPADRVEVF
+745 PTPADRVEALSF
-755 SLAARQHPM
+755 PSLRQPV
-764 PAASG
+764 ASLSG

>member
-1 MFLNQS
+1 
-7 DKITIYRPAWLAG
+7 
-20 NKMQIIKRLRLR
+20 
-32 ARLAGSKKGINTGIN
+32 
-47 HFHPLGVFLNDL
+47 
-59 SDCTQHQLSAGGEEL
+59 
-74 PMLPVTWDGVLVS
+74 MLPVTWDSVLICV
-87 ISLIVAFIASF
+87 SLIVVFIASF

-118 LLAGGSAMGI
+118 LLVGGIAMGI
-128 GIWAMHFIGMLAMMM
+128 GVWAMHFIGMLAMMLPM
-143 PVTMRYDIR
+143 MMRYDTR
-152 LTSLSLLV
+152 LTILSLLV

-165 CLAFGQT
+165 VLAFGQT

-179 RHRLLRGSL
+179 RQRLLRGTL
-188 ILGAGVAAMH
+188 ILGAGVVVMH
-198 YLGMYALLIEPRPEW
+198 YLGMYALLIEPQPEW
-213 NSVLVVLSVLIAFV
+213 NALLVALSVLIAFA
-227 ASGVALWLAFHLRK
+227 ASGLALWLAFHLRQ
-241 GEHHLLL
+241 GDHHLML

-269 AAATFSH
+269 AAAEFSH
-276 HSMMQSQGLSNP
+276 SSMMQPHGVSNA

-303 ITLLCSMLDAQM
+303 ITLLSSMLDAQL
-315 RATRLAARLRFANKE
+315 RAARLATRLNRANQELR
-330 LLQLALHD
+330 QLAMHD
-338 NLTALPNRVM
+338 NLTTLPNRVM
-348 LEQQLDR
+348 LEQQLDLA
-355 VIKKAMLN
+355 IKQAMLN
-363 DFRFAVIYMDLD
+363 EHRFAVIYMDLD

-381 DTWGHHVGDRLLL
+381 DTWGHHVGDRLLV
-394 AVAERLRSQLSE
+394 AVAERLCSQLSN
-406 TMLLARLGG
+406 TMLLVRLGG

-420 MVKRC
+420 MAEC
-425 DISPARQLAQRLVK
+425 DISAARQLAQKLVK
-439 VIGKPFEFDRYVLH
+439 VISSPFELDRYVLH

-485 NSGRNGWCLFER
+485 HSGRNGWCLFEP

-503 QHQLELTNDLW
+503 QHQLELANDLW
-514 EALERQQMRLFYQP
+514 EAIEREQMRLFYQP
-528 KFRSGGTRLMG
+528 KFCSGGTRLMG

-567 QIVALGNWVIEEAC
+567 QIIALGNWVIGEAC
-581 RQLRIWHNQGH
+581 RQLRIWHSQGH
-592 TEWTVSV
+592 SDWTVSV

-605 FHQRDLLATL
+605 FHQRDLLTILTQTL
-615 TRTLTRYQLPG
+615 ARNQLPG
-626 CALMLEITEAIAMRD
+626 SALMLEITEAIAMRD
-641 PVFSQQRIRE
+641 PAFSQQRIRE
-651 LQQAGVSIAIDNF
+651 LQQAGVSVAIDNF

-685 RSFINSLRPGSEDAT
+685 RSFINCLRPGSEDAT

-745 PTPADRVEVF
+745 PTPADRVEALSF
-755 SLAARQHPM
+755 PSLRQPV
-764 PAASG
+764 ASMSG

>member
-1 MFLNQS
+1 
-7 DKITIYRPAWLAG
+7 
-20 NKMQIIKRLRLR
+20 
-32 ARLAGSKKGINTGIN
+32 
-47 HFHPLGVFLNDL
+47 
-59 SDCTQHQLSAGGEEL
+59 
-74 PMLPVTWDGVLVS
+74 MLPVTWDSVLICV
-87 ISLIVAFIASF
+87 SLIVAFIASF

-118 LLAGGSAMGI
+118 LLVGGIAMGI
-128 GIWAMHFIGMLAMMM
+128 GVWSMHFIGMLAMMLPM
-143 PVTMRYDIR
+143 IMRYDTR
-152 LTSLSLLV
+152 LTILSLLV

-165 CLAFGQT
+165 VLAFGQT

-179 RHRLLRGSL
+179 RQRLLRGTL
-188 ILGAGVAAMH
+188 ILGAGVVVMH
-198 YLGMYALLIEPRPEW
+198 YLGMYALLIEPQPEW
-213 NSVLVVLSVLIAFV
+213 NALLVALSVLIAFA
-227 ASGVALWLAFHLRK
+227 ASGLALWLAFHLRQ
-241 GEHHLLL
+241 GDHHLML

-269 AAATFSH
+269 AAAEFSH
-276 HSMMQSQGLSNP
+276 RSMMQPHGVSNA

-303 ITLLCSMLDAQM
+303 ITLLSSMLDAQL
-315 RATRLAARLRFANKE
+315 RAARLATRLNRANQELR
-330 LLQLALHD
+330 QLAMHD
-338 NLTALPNRVM
+338 NLTTLPNRVM
-348 LEQQLDR
+348 LEQQLDLA
-355 VIKKAMLN
+355 IKQAMIN
-363 DFRFAVIYMDLD
+363 EHRFAVIYMDLD

-381 DTWGHHVGDRLLL
+381 DTWGHHVGDRLLV
-394 AVAERLRSQLSE
+394 AVAERLCSQLSN
-406 TMLLARLGG
+406 TMLLVRLGG

-420 MVKRC
+420 MAEC
-425 DISPARQLAQRLVK
+425 DISAARQLAQKLVK
-439 VIGKPFEFDRYVLH
+439 VISSPFELDRYVLH

-485 NSGRNGWCLFER
+485 HSGRNGWCLFEP

-503 QHQLELTNDLW
+503 QHQLELANDLW
-514 EALERQQMRLFYQP
+514 EAIEREQMRLFYQP
-528 KFRSGGTRLMG
+528 KFCSGGTRLMG

-567 QIVALGNWVIEEAC
+567 QIIALGNWVIGEAC
-581 RQLRIWHNQGH
+581 RQLRIWHSQGH
-592 TEWTVSV
+592 SDWTVSV

-605 FHQRDLLATL
+605 FHQRDLLTILTQTL
-615 TRTLTRYQLPG
+615 ARNQLPG
-626 CALMLEITEAIAMRD
+626 SALMLEITEAIAMRD
-641 PVFSQQRIRE
+641 PAFSQQRIRE
-651 LQQAGVSIAIDNF
+651 LQQAGVSVAIDNF

-685 RSFINSLRPGSEDAT
+685 RSFINCLRPGSEDAT

-745 PTPADRVEVF
+745 PTPADRVEALSF
-755 SLAARQHPM
+755 PSLRQPV
-764 PAASG
+764 ASLSG

>member
-1 MFLNQS
+1 
-7 DKITIYRPAWLAG
+7 
-20 NKMQIIKRLRLR
+20 
-32 ARLAGSKKGINTGIN
+32 
-47 HFHPLGVFLNDL
+47 
-59 SDCTQHQLSAGGEEL
+59 
-74 PMLPVTWDGVLVS
+74 MLPVTWDSVLICV
-87 ISLIVAFIASF
+87 SLIVVFIASF

-106 VAVSRGWSARFW
+106 VAVTRGWSARFW
-118 LLAGGSAMGI
+118 LLVGGIAMGI
-128 GIWAMHFIGMLAMMM
+128 GVWAMHFIGMLAMMLPM
-143 PVTMRYDIR
+143 MMRYDTR
-152 LTSLSLLV
+152 LTILSLLV

-165 CLAFGQT
+165 VLAFGQT

-179 RHRLLRGSL
+179 RQRLLRGTL
-188 ILGAGVAAMH
+188 ILGAGVAVMH
-198 YLGMYALLIEPRPEW
+198 YLGMYALLIEPQPEW
-213 NSVLVVLSVLIAFV
+213 NALLVALSVLIAFA
-227 ASGVALWLAFHLRK
+227 ASGLALWLAFHLRQ
-241 GEHHLLL
+241 GDHHLML

-269 AAATFSH
+269 AAAEFSH
-276 HSMMQSQGLSNP
+276 SSMMQPHGVSNA

-303 ITLLCSMLDAQM
+303 ITLLSSMLDAQL
-315 RATRLAARLRFANKE
+315 RAARLATRLNRANQELR
-330 LLQLALHD
+330 QLAMHD
-338 NLTALPNRVM
+338 NLTTLPNRVM
-348 LEQQLDR
+348 LEQQLDLA
-355 VIKKAMLN
+355 IKQAMIN
-363 DFRFAVIYMDLD
+363 EHRFAVIYMDLD

-381 DTWGHHVGDRLLL
+381 DTWGHHVGDRLLV
-394 AVAERLRSQLSE
+394 AVAERLRSQLSN
-406 TMLLARLGG
+406 TMLLVRLGG

-420 MVKRC
+420 MAEC
-425 DISPARQLAQRLVK
+425 DISAARQLAQKLVK
-439 VIGKPFEFDRYVLH
+439 VISSPFELDRYVLH

-485 NSGRNGWCLFER
+485 HSGRNGWCLFEP

-503 QHQLELTNDLW
+503 QHQLELANDLW
-514 EALERQQMRLFYQP
+514 EAIEREQMRLFYQP
-528 KFRSGGTRLMG
+528 KFCSGGTRLMG

-567 QIVALGNWVIEEAC
+567 QIIALGNWVIGEAC

-592 TEWTVSV
+592 SDWTVSV

-605 FHQRDLLATL
+605 FHQRDLLTILTQTL
-615 TRTLTRYQLPG
+615 ARYQLSG
-626 CALMLEITEAIAMRD
+626 SALMLEITEAIAMRD
-641 PVFSQQRIRE
+641 PAFSQQRIRE
-651 LQQAGVSIAIDNF
+651 LQQAGVSVAIDNF

-685 RSFINSLRPGSEDAT
+685 RSFINCLRPGSEDAT

-745 PTPADRVEVF
+745 PTPADRVEALSF
-755 SLAARQHPM
+755 PSLRQPV
-764 PAASG
+764 ASLPG

>member
-1 MFLNQS
+1 
-7 DKITIYRPAWLAG
+7 
-20 NKMQIIKRLRLR
+20 
-32 ARLAGSKKGINTGIN
+32 
-47 HFHPLGVFLNDL
+47 
-59 SDCTQHQLSAGGEEL
+59 
-74 PMLPVTWDGVLVS
+74 MLPVTWDSVLICV
-87 ISLIVAFIASF
+87 SLIVVFIASF
-98 TALDTAGR
+98 TGLDTAGR

-118 LLAGGSAMGI
+118 LLVGGIAMGI
-128 GIWAMHFIGMLAMMM
+128 GVWAMHFIGMLAMMM
-143 PVTMRYDIR
+143 PMMMRYDTR
-152 LTSLSLLV
+152 LTILSLLV

-165 CLAFGQT
+165 VLAFGQT

-179 RHRLLRGSL
+179 RQRLLRGTL
-188 ILGAGVAAMH
+188 ILGAGVVVMH
-198 YLGMYALLIEPRPEW
+198 YLGMYALLIEPQPEW
-213 NSVLVVLSVLIAFV
+213 NALLVALSVLIAFA
-227 ASGVALWLAFHLRK
+227 ASGLALWLAFHLRQ
-241 GEHHLLL
+241 GDHHLML

-269 AAATFSH
+269 AAAEFSH
-276 HSMMQSQGLSNP
+276 SSMMQPHGVSNA

-303 ITLLCSMLDAQM
+303 VTLLSSMLDAQL
-315 RATRLAARLRFANKE
+315 RAARLATRLNRANQELR
-330 LLQLALHD
+330 QLAMHD
-338 NLTALPNRVM
+338 NLTTLPNRVM
-348 LEQQLDR
+348 LEQQLDLA
-355 VIKKAMLN
+355 IKQAMLN
-363 DFRFAVIYMDLD
+363 EHRFAVIYMDLD

-381 DTWGHHVGDRLLL
+381 DTWGHHVGDRLLV
-394 AVAERLRSQLSE
+394 AVAERLCNQLSN
-406 TMLLARLGG
+406 TMLLVRLGG

-420 MVKRC
+420 MAEC
-425 DISPARQLAQRLVK
+425 DISAARQLAQKLVK
-439 VIGKPFEFDRYVLH
+439 VISSPFELDRYVLH

-485 NSGRNGWCLFER
+485 HSGRNGWCLFEP

-503 QHQLELTNDLW
+503 QHQLELANDLW
-514 EALERQQMRLFYQP
+514 EAIEREQMRLFYQP
-528 KFRSGGTRLMG
+528 KFCSGGTRLMG

-567 QIVALGNWVIEEAC
+567 QIIALGNWVIGEAC
-581 RQLRIWHNQGH
+581 RQLRLWHSQGH
-592 TEWTVSV
+592 SDWTVSV

-605 FHQRDLLATL
+605 FHQRDLLTILTQTL
-615 TRTLTRYQLPG
+615 ARNQLPG
-626 CALMLEITEAIAMRD
+626 SALMLEITEAIAMRD
-641 PVFSQQRIRE
+641 PAFSQQRIRE
-651 LQQAGVSIAIDNF
+651 LQQAGVSVAIDNF

-685 RSFINSLRPGSEDAT
+685 RSFINCLRPGSEDAT

-745 PTPADRVEVF
+745 PTPADRVEALSF
-755 SLAARQHPM
+755 PSLRQPV
-764 PAASG
+764 ASLSG

>member
-1 MFLNQS
+1 
-7 DKITIYRPAWLAG
+7 
-20 NKMQIIKRLRLR
+20 
-32 ARLAGSKKGINTGIN
+32 
-47 HFHPLGVFLNDL
+47 
-59 SDCTQHQLSAGGEEL
+59 
-74 PMLPVTWDGVLVS
+74 MLPVTWDSVLICV
-87 ISLIVAFIASF
+87 SLIVAFIASF

-118 LLAGGSAMGI
+118 LLVGGIAMGI
-128 GIWAMHFIGMLAMMM
+128 GVWAMHFIGMLAMMLPM
-143 PVTMRYDIR
+143 MMRYDTR
-152 LTSLSLLV
+152 LTILSLLV

-165 CLAFGQT
+165 VLAFGQT

-179 RHRLLRGSL
+179 RQRLLRGTL
-188 ILGAGVAAMH
+188 ILGAGVVVMH
-198 YLGMYALLIEPRPEW
+198 YLGMYALLIEPQPEW
-213 NSVLVVLSVLIAFV
+213 NALLVALSVLIAFA
-227 ASGVALWLAFHLRK
+227 ASGLALWLAFHLRQ
-241 GEHHLLL
+241 GDHHLML

-269 AAATFSH
+269 AAAEFSH
-276 HSMMQSQGLSNP
+276 SSMMQPHGVSNA

-303 ITLLCSMLDAQM
+303 ITLLSSMLDAQL
-315 RATRLAARLRFANKE
+315 RAARLATRLNRANQELR
-330 LLQLALHD
+330 QLAMHD
-338 NLTALPNRVM
+338 NLTTLPNRVM
-348 LEQQLDR
+348 LEQQLDLA
-355 VIKKAMLN
+355 IKQAMLN
-363 DFRFAVIYMDLD
+363 EHRFAVIYMDLD

-381 DTWGHHVGDRLLL
+381 DTWGHHVGDRLLV
-394 AVAERLRSQLSE
+394 AVAERLCSQLSN
-406 TMLLARLGG
+406 TMLLVRLGG

-420 MVKRC
+420 MAEC
-425 DISPARQLAQRLVK
+425 DISAARQLAQKLVK
-439 VIGKPFEFDRYVLH
+439 VISSPFELDRYVLH

-485 NSGRNGWCLFER
+485 HSGRNGWCLFEP

-503 QHQLELTNDLW
+503 QHQLELANDLW
-514 EALERQQMRLFYQP
+514 EAIEREQMRLFYQP
-528 KFRSGGTRLMG
+528 KFCSGGTRLMG

-567 QIVALGNWVIEEAC
+567 QIIALGNWVIGEAC
-581 RQLRIWHNQGH
+581 RQLRIWHSQGH
-592 TEWTVSV
+592 SDWTVSV

-605 FHQRDLLATL
+605 FHQRDLLTILTQTL
-615 TRTLTRYQLPG
+615 ARYQLPG
-626 CALMLEITEAIAMRD
+626 SALMLEITEAIAMRD
-641 PVFSQQRIRE
+641 PAFSQQRIRE
-651 LQQAGVSIAIDNF
+651 LQQAGVSVAIDNF

-685 RSFINSLRPGSEDAT
+685 RSFINCLRPGSEDAT

-745 PTPADRVEVF
+745 PTPADRVEALSF
-755 SLAARQHPM
+755 PSLRQPV
-764 PAASG
+764 ASLSG

>member
-1 MFLNQS
+1 
-7 DKITIYRPAWLAG
+7 
-20 NKMQIIKRLRLR
+20 
-32 ARLAGSKKGINTGIN
+32 
-47 HFHPLGVFLNDL
+47 
-59 SDCTQHQLSAGGEEL
+59 
-74 PMLPVTWDGVLVS
+74 MLPVTWDSVLICV
-87 ISLIVAFIASF
+87 SLIVVFIASF

-106 VAVSRGWSARFW
+106 VAVTRGWSARFW
-118 LLAGGSAMGI
+118 LLVGGIAMGI
-128 GIWAMHFIGMLAMMM
+128 GVWAMHFIGMLAMMLPM
-143 PVTMRYDIR
+143 MMRYDTR
-152 LTSLSLLV
+152 LTILSLLV

-165 CLAFGQT
+165 VLAFGQT

-179 RHRLLRGSL
+179 RQRLLRGTL
-188 ILGAGVAAMH
+188 ILGAGVAIMH
-198 YLGMYALLIEPRPEW
+198 YLGMYALLIEPQPEW
-213 NSVLVVLSVLIAFV
+213 NALLVALSVLIAFA
-227 ASGVALWLAFHLRK
+227 ASGLALWLAFHLRQ
-241 GEHHLLL
+241 GDHHLML

-269 AAATFSH
+269 AAAEFSH
-276 HSMMQSQGLSNP
+276 SSMMQPHGVSNA

-303 ITLLCSMLDAQM
+303 ITLLSSMLDAQL
-315 RATRLAARLRFANKE
+315 RAARLATRLNRANQELR
-330 LLQLALHD
+330 QLAMHD
-338 NLTALPNRVM
+338 NLTTLPNRVM
-348 LEQQLDR
+348 LEQQLDLA
-355 VIKKAMLN
+355 IKQAMIN
-363 DFRFAVIYMDLD
+363 EHRFAVIYMDLD

-381 DTWGHHVGDRLLL
+381 DTWGHHVGDRLLV
-394 AVAERLRSQLSE
+394 AVAERLRSQLSN
-406 TMLLARLGG
+406 TMLLVRLGG

-420 MVKRC
+420 MAEC
-425 DISPARQLAQRLVK
+425 DISAARQLAQKLVK
-439 VIGKPFEFDRYVLH
+439 VISSPFELDRYVLH

-485 NSGRNGWCLFER
+485 HSGRNGWCLFEP

-503 QHQLELTNDLW
+503 QHQLELANDLW
-514 EALERQQMRLFYQP
+514 EAIEREQMRLFYQP
-528 KFRSGGTRLMG
+528 KFCSGGTRLMG

-567 QIVALGNWVIEEAC
+567 HIIALGNWVIGEAC

-592 TEWTVSV
+592 SDWTVSV

-605 FHQRDLLATL
+605 FHQRDLLTILTQTL
-615 TRTLTRYQLPG
+615 ARYQLPG
-626 CALMLEITEAIAMRD
+626 SALMLEITEAIAMRD
-641 PVFSQQRIRE
+641 PAFSQQRIRE
-651 LQQAGVSIAIDNF
+651 LQQAGVSVAIDNF

-685 RSFINSLRPGSEDAT
+685 RSFINCLRPGSEDAT

-745 PTPADRVEVF
+745 PTPADRVEALSF
-755 SLAARQHPM
+755 PSLRQPV
-764 PAASG
+764 ASLPG

>member
-1 MFLNQS
+1 
-7 DKITIYRPAWLAG
+7 
-20 NKMQIIKRLRLR
+20 
-32 ARLAGSKKGINTGIN
+32 
-47 HFHPLGVFLNDL
+47 
-59 SDCTQHQLSAGGEEL
+59 
-74 PMLPVTWDGVLVS
+74 MLPVTWDSVLICV
-87 ISLIVAFIASF
+87 SLIVVFIASF

-118 LLAGGSAMGI
+118 LLVGGIAMGI
-128 GIWAMHFIGMLAMMM
+128 GVWAMHFIGMLAMMM
-143 PVTMRYDIR
+143 PMMMRYDTR
-152 LTSLSLLV
+152 LTILSLLV

-165 CLAFGQT
+165 VLAFGQT

-179 RHRLLRGSL
+179 RQRLLHGTL
-188 ILGAGVAAMH
+188 ILGAGVVVMH
-198 YLGMYALLIEPRPEW
+198 YLGMYALLIEPQPEW
-213 NSVLVVLSVLIAFV
+213 NALLVALSVLIAFA
-227 ASGVALWLAFHLRK
+227 ASGLALWLAFHLRQ
-241 GEHHLLL
+241 GDHHLML

-269 AAATFSH
+269 AAAEFSH
-276 HSMMQSQGLSNP
+276 SSMMQPHGVSNA

-303 ITLLCSMLDAQM
+303 VTLLSSMLDAQL
-315 RATRLAARLRFANKE
+315 RAARLATRLNRANQELR
-330 LLQLALHD
+330 QLAMHD
-338 NLTALPNRVM
+338 NLTTLPNRVM
-348 LEQQLDR
+348 LEQQLDLA
-355 VIKKAMLN
+355 IKQAMLN
-363 DFRFAVIYMDLD
+363 EHRFAVIYMDLD

-381 DTWGHHVGDRLLL
+381 DTWGHHVGDRLLV
-394 AVAERLRSQLSE
+394 AVAERLCNQLSN
-406 TMLLARLGG
+406 TMLLVRLGG

-420 MVKRC
+420 MAEC
-425 DISPARQLAQRLVK
+425 DISAARQLAQKLVK
-439 VIGKPFEFDRYVLH
+439 VISSPFELDRYVLH

-485 NSGRNGWCLFER
+485 HSGRNGWCLFEP

-503 QHQLELTNDLW
+503 QHQLELANDLW
-514 EALERQQMRLFYQP
+514 EAIEREQMRLFYQP
-528 KFRSGGTRLMG
+528 KFCSGGTRLMG

-567 QIVALGNWVIEEAC
+567 QIIALGNWVIGEAC
-581 RQLRIWHNQGH
+581 RQLRIWHSQGH
-592 TEWTVSV
+592 SDWTVSV

-605 FHQRDLLATL
+605 FHQRDLLTILTQTL
-615 TRTLTRYQLPG
+615 ARYQLPG
-626 CALMLEITEAIAMRD
+626 SALMLEITEAIAMRD
-641 PVFSQQRIRE
+641 PAFSQQRIRE
-651 LQQAGVSIAIDNF
+651 LQQAGVSVAIDNF

-685 RSFINSLRPGSEDAT
+685 RSFINCLRPGSEDAT

-745 PTPADRVEVF
+745 PTPADRVEALSF
-755 SLAARQHPM
+755 PSLRQPV
-764 PAASG
+764 ASLSG

>member
-1 MFLNQS
+1 
-7 DKITIYRPAWLAG
+7 
-20 NKMQIIKRLRLR
+20 
-32 ARLAGSKKGINTGIN
+32 
-47 HFHPLGVFLNDL
+47 
-59 SDCTQHQLSAGGEEL
+59 
-74 PMLPVTWDGVLVS
+74 MLPVTWDSVLICV
-87 ISLIVAFIASF
+87 SLIVAFIASF

-118 LLAGGSAMGI
+118 LLVGGIAMGI
-128 GIWAMHFIGMLAMMM
+128 GVWAMHFIGMLAMMM
-143 PVTMRYDIR
+143 PMMMRYDTR
-152 LTSLSLLV
+152 LTILSLLV

-165 CLAFGQT
+165 VLAFGQT

-179 RHRLLRGSL
+179 RQRLLRGTL
-188 ILGAGVAAMH
+188 ILGAGVVVMH
-198 YLGMYALLIEPRPEW
+198 YLGMYALLIEPQPEW
-213 NSVLVVLSVLIAFV
+213 NALLVALSVLIAFA
-227 ASGVALWLAFHLRK
+227 ASGLALWLAFHLRQ
-241 GEHHLLL
+241 GDHHLML

-269 AAATFSH
+269 AAAEFSH
-276 HSMMQSQGLSNP
+276 SSMMQPHGVSNA

-303 ITLLCSMLDAQM
+303 VTLLSSMLDAQL
-315 RATRLAARLRFANKE
+315 RAARLATRLNRANQELR
-330 LLQLALHD
+330 QLAMHD
-338 NLTALPNRVM
+338 NLTTLPNRVM
-348 LEQQLDR
+348 LEQQLDLA
-355 VIKKAMLN
+355 IKQAMLN
-363 DFRFAVIYMDLD
+363 EHRFAVIYMDLD

-381 DTWGHHVGDRLLL
+381 DTWGHHVGDRLLV
-394 AVAERLRSQLSE
+394 AVAERLRSQLSN
-406 TMLLARLGG
+406 TMLLVRLGG

-420 MVKRC
+420 MAEC
-425 DISPARQLAQRLVK
+425 DISAARQLAQKLVK
-439 VIGKPFEFDRYVLH
+439 VISSPFELDRYVLH

-485 NSGRNGWCLFER
+485 HSGRNGWCLFEP

-503 QHQLELTNDLW
+503 QHQLELANDLW
-514 EALERQQMRLFYQP
+514 EAIEREQMRLFYQP
-528 KFRSGGTRLMG
+528 KFCSGGTRLMG

-567 QIVALGNWVIEEAC
+567 QIIALGNWVIGEAC
-581 RQLRIWHNQGH
+581 RQLRIWHSQGH
-592 TEWTVSV
+592 SDWTVSV

-605 FHQRDLLATL
+605 FHQRDLLTILTQTL
-615 TRTLTRYQLPG
+615 ARYQLPG
-626 CALMLEITEAIAMRD
+626 SALMLEITEAIAMRD
-641 PVFSQQRIRE
+641 PAFSQQRIRE
-651 LQQAGVSIAIDNF
+651 LQQAGVSVAIDNF

-685 RSFINSLRPGSEDAT
+685 RSFINCLRPGSEDAT

-745 PTPADRVEVF
+745 PTPADRVEALSF
-755 SLAARQHPM
+755 PSLRQPV
-764 PAASG
+764 ASLSG

>member
-1 MFLNQS
+1 MACVRGPFLPGLQGQE
-7 DKITIYRPAWLAG
+7 IPEF
-20 NKMQIIKRLRLR
+20 
-32 ARLAGSKKGINTGIN
+32 IN
-47 HFHPLGVFLNDL
+47 FHPLGVFKITFLTL
-59 SDCTQHQLSAGGEEL
+59 YSTCFSAGGEEL
-74 PMLPVTWDGVLVS
+74 HMLLVTWNGVLICV
-87 ISLIVAFIASF
+87 SLIVAFIASF

-106 VAVSRGWSARFW
+106 VAVSHGWSARFW
-118 LLAGGSAMGI
+118 LLVGGTTMGI

-143 PVTMRYDIR
+143 PMTMRYDTR
-152 LTSLSLLV
+152 LTILSLLV

-165 CLAFGQT
+165 ICAFSQT
-172 VGGLHLT
+172 VSGLHLT
-179 RHRLLRGSL
+179 RQRLLRGTL
-188 ILGAGVAAMH
+188 ILGVGVVVMH
-198 YLGMYALLIEPRPEW
+198 YLGMYALLINPQPEW
-213 NSVLVVLSVLIAFV
+213 NRLLVTLSVLIALA
-227 ASGVALWLAFHLRK
+227 ASGVALWLAFHLRQ
-241 GEHHLLL
+241 GDHHLLL
-248 MRGLASLVMGIAIAG
+248 MRGLASLVMAIAIAG

-269 AAATFSH
+269 AAAVFRHGSI
-276 HSMMQSQGLSNP
+276 MQPYGVSNP
-288 GLAVWVTLITLTILG
+288 GLAVWVTLITLIILG
-303 ITLLCSMLDAQM
+303 ITLLSSMLDAQM
-315 RATRLAARLRFANKE
+315 RAARLATRLNRANQELR
-330 LLQLALHD
+330 QLAMHD

-348 LEQQLDR
+348 LEQQLDLA
-355 VIKKAMLN
+355 IKQALLN
-363 DFRFAVIYMDLD
+363 EDRFAVIYMDLD

-381 DTWGHHVGDRLLL
+381 DTWGHHVGDRLLV
-394 AVAERLRSQLSE
+394 AVAERLRSQLSN
-406 TMLLARLGG
+406 TMLLVRLGG

-420 MVKRC
+420 MAEC
-425 DISPARQLAQRLVK
+425 DINPARQLAQKLVK
-439 VIGKPFEFDRYVLH
+439 VIGTPFELDRYVLH

-485 NSGRNGWCLFER
+485 HSGRNGWCLFEP

-503 QHQLELTNDLW
+503 QHQLELANDLW
-514 EALERQQMRLFYQP
+514 EAIDRQQMRLFYQP

-567 QIVALGNWVIEEAC
+567 QIVALGNWVIGEAC
-581 RQLRIWHNQGH
+581 RQLRIWHSQGH
-592 TEWTVSV
+592 GEWTVSV

-605 FHQRDLLATL
+605 FHQRDLLSTL
-615 TRTLTRYQLPG
+615 NETLARYQLSG
-626 CALMLEITEAIAMRD
+626 SALMLEITEAIAMRD
-641 PVFSQQRIRE
+641 PAFSQQRIRE
-651 LQQAGVSIAIDNF
+651 LQQAGVSVAIDNF

-685 RSFINSLRPGSEDAT
+685 RSFINCLRPGSEDAT

-745 PTPADRVEVF
+745 PTPPDRVEAF
-755 SLAARQHPM
+755 SIPALRQPV
-764 PAASG
+764 ASVSG